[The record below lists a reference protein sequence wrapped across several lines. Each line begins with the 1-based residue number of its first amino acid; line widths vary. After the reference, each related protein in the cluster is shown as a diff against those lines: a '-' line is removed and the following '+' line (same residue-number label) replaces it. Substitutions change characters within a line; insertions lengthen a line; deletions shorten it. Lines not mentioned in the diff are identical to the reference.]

1 MNKEDV
7 EYITPHLKCTLNGH
21 SLNDYYGS
29 FLLEV
34 AGLLNEPRFMERI
47 ICISL
52 RFPIFD
58 IMLPE
63 EYKFEDDEIA
73 IHIADCDVFRKP
85 YGSFNGSKFYDLIVN
100 SLKSLIDSNL
110 GDALK

>member
-7 EYITPHLKCTLNGH
+7 EYITPHLKCNLNGH
-21 SLNDYYGS
+21 SLNDYYGG
-29 FLLEV
+29 FLSEV
-34 AGLLNEPRFMERI
+34 ACLLNEPRFMERI

-52 RFPIFD
+52 RYPIFD

-63 EYKFEDDEIA
+63 EYQYEDDEIA
-73 IHIADCDVFRKP
+73 IHIKDCDIFRKP
-85 YGSFNGSKFYDLIVN
+85 YGSFNASKFCDLIVN
-100 SLKSLIDSNL
+100 SLKSLIDNNL